1 MEEFLYLW
9 GFFLFGIW
17 FGIWYIKEGYYYGF
31 IKQKYKKSLAHI
43 GDKDEDYYYGDKAKK
58 MGAFQIF
65 IGIVSIVLSIWL
77 LYAYYVLGIVKM

>member
-1 MEEFLYLW
+1 MEEFLLLW
-9 GFFLFGIW
+9 GGFIILFGG
-17 FGIWYIKEGYYYGF
+17 GIWYIKEGYYYGF
-31 IKQKYKKSLAHI
+31 IKQKYKKSTYLI
-43 GDKDEDYYYGDKAKK
+43 GDKDEDYHYGDKAKK